1 MWGPPMDKHWEREQA
16 RRLEDI
22 AIEIRLL
29 TEVLSVQVSGLSHDE
44 VVEGLMER
52 RYAIKEQGL

>member
-1 MWGPPMDKHWEREQA
+1 MDKHWEREQA